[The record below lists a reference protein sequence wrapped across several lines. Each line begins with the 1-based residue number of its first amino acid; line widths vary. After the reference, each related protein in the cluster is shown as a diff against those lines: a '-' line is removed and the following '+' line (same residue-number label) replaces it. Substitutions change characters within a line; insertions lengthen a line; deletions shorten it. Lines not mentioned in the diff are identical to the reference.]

1 MKLLSLY
8 LDHDSSACVLDNGSI
23 IYYSMEE
30 RLSRIKHDSGCKF
43 LVSDL
48 LKKKFI
54 YFDLIIV
61 SYIHSIHEDN
71 LRIILDNFEY
81 KKLIIDT
88 ENHHKFHAFSG
99 FINSNFEES
108 LCFVFDGGGSL
119 TKNITN
125 KFPNHYFKEIES
137 VFYFNKNIKKEK
149 LIYKHYHLVKNPHEN
164 IINYEENVNE
174 YIDTNIK
181 ISTELSVGW
190 KFEKFCVE
198 NGFSYF
204 DAGKIM
210 GLAQYKNK
218 TNFLK
223 NPYDSDTW
231 KSLVDKSFCLQKETQ
246 EHVLNLILKYVKETG
261 IKNIVISG
269 GYALNCVANYFYLK
283 NTTNIN
289 IFIDP
294 ICFDAGISIGSAYF
308 YSKIYSKDSINY
320 IKNVYIGNKDTY
332 DDFNIDHKKYKIY
345 KNASAEDVANLLID
359 QKSIAIFQGN
369 SESGQRALGNRSI
382 IFDPRNINAK
392 DVLNKIKKRESYR
405 PFAVSV
411 LLEYVHDWFELIC
424 LNSSP
429 YMQYAVKAKKKTID
443 LVPSSIH
450 VDGTSRIQTIT
461 KDQNL
466 IFYNII
472 KEFYK
477 KTEIPMILNTS
488 FNLAG
493 EPLVDNLNDAI
504 KTIDSSFI
512 DYLYLPEIKMII
524 SKKNS
529 QLIF

>member
-1 MKLLSLY
+1 MQ
-8 LDHDSSACVLDNGSI
+8 
-23 IYYSMEE
+23 
-30 RLSRIKHDSGCKF
+30 KF
-43 LVSDL
+43 LSFLFYHFFNYSL
-48 LKKKFI
+48 LRWI
-54 YFDLIIV
+54 
-61 SYIHSIHEDN
+61 
-71 LRIILDNFEY
+71 
-81 KKLIIDT
+81 
-88 ENHHKFHAFSG
+88 
-99 FINSNFEES
+99 
-108 LCFVFDGGGSL
+108 
-119 TKNITN
+119 
-125 KFPNHYFKEIES
+125 
-137 VFYFNKNIKKEK
+137 
-149 LIYKHYHLVKNPHEN
+149 
-164 IINYEENVNE
+164 
-174 YIDTNIK
+174 
-181 ISTELSVGW
+181 
-190 KFEKFCVE
+190 
-198 NGFSYF
+198 
-204 DAGKIM
+204 
-210 GLAQYKNK
+210 
-218 TNFLK
+218 
-223 NPYDSDTW
+223 
-231 KSLVDKSFCLQKETQ
+231 
-246 EHVLNLILKYVKETG
+246 
-261 IKNIVISG
+261 
-269 GYALNCVANYFYLK
+269 
-283 NTTNIN
+283 
-289 IFIDP
+289 
-294 ICFDAGISIGSAYF
+294 
-308 YSKIYSKDSINY
+308 INY